1 MARSAS
7 GSRATVFAIIVLLIC
22 DPLHADDAVLLNG
35 KRVSGTLRF
44 GKSELTFVSGKA
56 AEILPWNQ
64 IDRVEPASRAVAEIP
79 APCWWQARLINGD
92 QFSCRLQEIESNA
105 FVCDSAWFQS
115 LRIRRGAIRALERPQ
130 GWCPF
135 LVQESGR
142 DVHGWK
148 ETHETGEPTAAVGMG
163 GLALGPLTKSLQFV
177 PDAPFPLG
185 RIVLALKDGASGG
198 GKRWQV
204 RLELDVNSKT
214 HQLSMTFGANAGADV
229 QSSTLELRR
238 QGGQISGTTI
248 LLDFES
254 GAESFRVQ
262 ANGKLVS
269 WTAAGLP
276 RVRLR
281 HLALEPAPGAP
292 PQDGTSKLTLQEFAV
307 ARRLSYLPRPPSHPE
322 LDEVWLEAGDQVFG
336 WFQSLNARELALAM
350 RNVSRRLPTRQIR
363 GLFPKVPSVHYP
375 RAATLWQ
382 ITLVDPGG
390 AEPARFTGTIR
401 SWDNTSVVLVHSL
414 LGELK
419 LPSAHVRS
427 VSRVHASP
435 IELLPGPT
443 EDPKP

>member
-1 MARSAS
+1 
-7 GSRATVFAIIVLLIC
+7 
-22 DPLHADDAVLLNG
+22 VLLNG
-35 KRVSGTLRF
+35 KRVPGTLRF
-44 GKSELTFVSGKA
+44 GAGTFTFVSGQA
-56 AEILPWNQ
+56 AEILPWSQ
-64 IDRVEPASRAVAEIP
+64 IDRVEPANRGVPGIP

-135 LVQESGR
+135 LVQELGR
-142 DVHGWK
+142 DIHGWK
-148 ETHETGEPTAAVGMG
+148 ETHETGEPTAAVSIG

-177 PDAPFPLG
+177 PEAPLPLG

-204 RLELDVNSKT
+204 RLELEVDSKT
-214 HQLSMTFGANAGADV
+214 HQLIVTVGANAGVDV

-238 QGGQISGTTI
+238 QGGQISGSTI
-248 LLDFES
+248 LVDFES

-269 WTAAGLP
+269 WTGTGLP

-281 HLALEPAPGAP
+281 RLALEPAPGAP
-292 PQDGTSKLTLQEFAV
+292 PQDGTSRLTLQEFAV
-307 ARRLSYLPRPPSHPE
+307 VRRLPPLPRPPSHPE
-322 LDEVWLEAGDQVFG
+322 LDEVWLESGDQAFG
-336 WFQSLNARELALAM
+336 LFQSLNARELTLAM
-350 RNVSRRLPTRQIR
+350 PNVSRRLPTERIR
-363 GLFPKVPSVHYP
+363 GLFPKAASIYHP

-390 AEPARFTGTIR
+390 AEPARFTGKIR
-401 SWDNTSVVLVHSL
+401 SWDDTSVVLVHSL

-419 LPSAHVRS
+419 LPAAQVRS

-443 EDPKP
+443 KDAKP